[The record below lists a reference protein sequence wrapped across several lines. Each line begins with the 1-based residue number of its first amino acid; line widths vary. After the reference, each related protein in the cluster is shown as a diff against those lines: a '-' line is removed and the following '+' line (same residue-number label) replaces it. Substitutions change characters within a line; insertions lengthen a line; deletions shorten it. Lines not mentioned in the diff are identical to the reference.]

1 MNEEINIMQV
11 LGLIRRQVWMILAVI
26 FITLLSSAAV
36 LYSLTPKY
44 TATAKVLVDTSYKD
58 LLNPSDQGG
67 ISRNESSARVDSE
80 VEILRSDNAVTQ
92 LIKDKNLVT
101 DPEFGVSVGLMDRLR
116 SIFNLSSGSAPD
128 GDQLLARVLLKVKN
142 AVSISRQGLT
152 YVISVSFTSEDPKK
166 AADLANSLV
175 QIYISQQIQSKIS
188 TTIDA
193 RNIVQAQI
201 QQANAALAASERHFD
216 EYLDDNL
223 SSFSQQSNSAEMD
236 RLKSQLEDLKKNA
249 DDKSG
254 VLDAALAKLDDKN
267 YSALAETLK
276 SDAIAELERQ
286 RESLNG
292 SLQTAEEGSQQALDL
307 RAALDKID
315 NEVAKQA
322 QQEVTTLQNEVSSYQ
337 NQVSDVR
344 RELRSSV
351 LNADLPPE
359 VLANIYTIRQESEIA
374 RTQYQTL
381 LSRQKELDTQAQLQ
395 IADSRVVNEALPPV
409 IPSFPKKS
417 LVLGLAFVAALGL
430 GFGIAFLREYFIGG
444 FVSDEQIENVLKIPL
459 AAVIGKQ
466 PEDAQTEHGLAD
478 VVIAAPM
485 SQFSES
491 IRKIRVRIER
501 LIFDRMS
508 SGEKEEVWEGLVILV
523 TSSVPNEG
531 KSTVSL
537 SLSRMLAHSGK
548 RTLLI
553 DGDLR
558 KPSVHK
564 GLGLSPSSELHNFLT
579 GSAVPKNISSLAVAD
594 PMSPLRVILGG
605 RTGSYATDEL
615 VMGERFA
622 RLISIAKRHFDY
634 IVIDSP
640 PLEPVVDGLYL
651 ARNSDIVTFVVRW
664 GSTSQNV
671 AKKSV
676 SALGEN
682 IRPGTQVVGVMNQ
695 KSVNKS
701 QAYYKY
707 SGYYSNDDGDT

>member
-1 MNEEINIMQV
+1 
-11 LGLIRRQVWMILAVI
+11 MILAVI
-26 FITLLSSAAV
+26 FITLFASAAV
-36 LYSLTPKY
+36 LFALTPKY
-44 TATAKVLVDTSYKD
+44 TATAKILVDTSYKD
-58 LLNPSDQGG
+58 VLNPSDQGG
-67 ISRNESSARVDSE
+67 ALRNEGSARVDSE
-80 VEILRSDNAVTQ
+80 VEILRSDNAITQ

-101 DPEFGVSVGLMDRLR
+101 DPEFGISVGLTEKLL
-116 SIFNLSSGSAPD
+116 SVFNLSGDETPD
-128 GDQLLARVLLKVKN
+128 GDELLARVLTKVKK
-142 AVSISRQGLT
+142 AVNISRQGLT
-152 YVISVSFTSEDPKK
+152 YIISVSVTSRDPKK

-175 QIYISQQIQSKIS
+175 HIYISQQVQSKIS

-193 RNIVQAQI
+193 RNVVQSQI
-201 QQANAALAASERHFD
+201 QQANAALATSERRFD
-216 EYLDDNL
+216 QYLDDNL
-223 SSFSQQSNSAEMD
+223 PKFADQSNSAQI
-236 RLKSQLEDLKKNA
+236 RSLKTQLEDLKKNA
-249 DDKSG
+249 EEKSG
-254 VLDAALAKLDDKN
+254 VLDAALARLNNDS
-267 YSALAETLK
+267 YSELAETLK

-286 RESLNG
+286 REALTSSLD
-292 SLQTAEEGSQQALDL
+292 SAEQGSQKAVDL
-307 RAALDKID
+307 RAELARID
-315 NEVAKQA
+315 ADVKKQA
-322 QQEVTTLQNEVSSYQ
+322 RQEVNSLQSEVSSYQ
-337 NQVSDVR
+337 NQASDVR
-344 RELRSSV
+344 QELRTSV
-351 LNADLPPE
+351 LSADLPPE
-359 VLANIYTIRQESEIA
+359 VLADIYTIRQESEIA
-374 RTQYQTL
+374 RNQYQNL
-381 LSRQKELDTQAQLQ
+381 LSRLKELDTQAQLQ
-395 IADSRVVNEALPPV
+395 LADSRVVNEALAPAT
-409 IPSFPKKS
+409 PSFPNKG
-417 LVLGLAFVAALGL
+417 LVLGLAFVASLGL

-444 FVSDEQIENVLKIPL
+444 FVSDEQIENVLRIPL

-466 PEDAQTEHGLAD
+466 PDDAQTEHGLAD
-478 VVIAAPM
+478 VVIASPM

-501 LIFDRMS
+501 LIFERMT
-508 SGEKEEVWEGLVILV
+508 SGEKEDVWEGLVILV

-564 GLGLSPSSELHNFLT
+564 GLGLAPSSELHNFLT
-579 GSAVPKNISSLAVAD
+579 GSAVPKNISSLAVSD

-605 RTGSYATDEL
+605 RTGTYATDEL

-676 SALGEN
+676 NALGEN
-682 IRPGTQVVGVMNQ
+682 IRPGTQIVGVMNQ
-695 KSVNKS
+695 KSVNKAQS
-701 QAYYKY
+701 YYKY
-707 SGYYSNDDGDT
+707 SGYYTDEGSDS